1 MQIRKL
7 SVGFIGTLA
16 LGVVCLA
23 GCGGG
28 DKNDT
33 AEGKQKGDGQAAA
46 KSSGY
51 GDATIQGEEGEGEQQ
66 LQDIVA
72 TAAGA
77 GSFETL
83 LAAAKA
89 GGLVETLQGEGP
101 LTVFAP
107 TDEAFGKLPAGTVEH
122 LLKPENKDQL
132 VAILTYH
139 VVPGKVMSDEA
150 KRLTAADTVNG
161 QSLSL
166 AASDGGLTVNGASV
180 VKADIDCSNGVIH
193 VIDSVILP
201 GAAEASASAGQP
213 EQAAKDIISTAV
225 GAGSF
230 NTLVAAV
237 KAAGLVE
244 TLQGD
249 GPFTVFA
256 PSDEAF
262 AKLPA
267 GTVENLLKPENK
279 DQLIAVLT
287 YHVVPGKVMSAE
299 AVKLTSAG
307 TVNGQ
312 PLALSASD
320 AGLSV
325 DNAKVVAADID
336 CSNGV
341 IHVIDSVILP
351 KAKEATAA
359 TEANEAEKDIVAT
372 AIGAGSFK
380 TLVAAVQAAELVDVL
395 QQKGPYTVFAPTD
408 EAFAK
413 LPTGTVEELL
423 KPENREK
430 LQAVLTYHVVPGKVM
445 AADVLKLSD
454 AATVNGQSVRIS
466 VSDDDSVKV
475 NEATVLKTDI
485 QCSNGVIHVIDA
497 VLLPE

>member
-1 MQIRKL
+1 MQVMKPL
-7 SVGFIGTLA
+7 VGIVGTMA
-16 LGVVCLA
+16 LFVA

-28 DKNDT
+28 NEYGSSENEQDDGAQVGAKG
-33 AEGKQKGDGQAAA
+33 AEHDDAGSQSNSDEGQ
-46 KSSGY
+46 
-51 GDATIQGEEGEGEQQ
+51 QQ
-66 LQDIVA
+66 VQDIVA

-89 GGLVETLQGEGP
+89 AGLVETLQGEGP

-107 TDEAFGKLPAGTVEH
+107 TDEAFAKLPAGTVES
-122 LLKPENKDQL
+122 LLKPENKVQL
-132 VAILTYH
+132 AAILTYH
-139 VVPGKVMSDEA
+139 VVPGKVMSAEA
-150 KRLTAADTVNG
+150 VKLNAADTVNG

-166 AASDGGLTVNGASV
+166 AVTGSGLTVDGANV

-201 GAAEASASAGQP
+201 QQP
-213 EQAAKDIISTAV
+213 EETASKSEPSQKPKDIVSTAV

-256 PSDEAF
+256 PTDEAF

-287 YHVVPGKVMSAE
+287 YHVVPGKVTSE
-299 AVKLTSAG
+299 QAVKLDSAE

-312 PLALSASD
+312 ELSLSASD

-325 DNAKVVAADID
+325 DSANIVSADLD

-351 KAKEATAA
+351 KAEEAASATASS
-359 TEANEAEKDIVAT
+359 EQQQDIVAT

-445 AADVLKLSD
+445 AADVLNRSD
-454 AATVNGQSVRIS
+454 AATANGQSIRFT
-466 VSDDDSVKV
+466 VSEDDSVKV
-475 NEATVLKTDI
+475 NGATVLKTDI
-485 QCSNGVIHVIDA
+485 NCSNGVIHVIDT